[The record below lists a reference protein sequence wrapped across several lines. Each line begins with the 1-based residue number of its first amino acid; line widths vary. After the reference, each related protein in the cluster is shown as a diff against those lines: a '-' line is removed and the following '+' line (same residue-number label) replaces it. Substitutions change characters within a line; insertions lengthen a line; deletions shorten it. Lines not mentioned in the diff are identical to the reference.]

1 VGSYPTFSP
10 LPVID
15 LGGLFSVPLSL
26 TLRWP
31 SVRWNPVLWQLGL
44 SSFSSNSPVG
54 YGMKLYHIFLLFLF

>member
-1 VGSYPTFSP
+1 
-10 LPVID
+10 
-15 LGGLFSVPLSL
+15 VPLSL

-54 YGMKLYHIFLLFLF
+54 YELKLYQKFDMILEN